1 MRKKQY
7 NKNVRSPHRE
17 YTMAEQTKIAR
28 RSFFAGLGLVAAAGV
43 AAKLAPSTA
52 VEALADQPTEPDGK
66 SYRLSEHVK
75 KYYRTTTI

>member
-1 MRKKQY
+1 VAPHKKSKATY
-7 NKNVRSPHRE
+7 NYQEDNMP
-17 YTMAEQTKIAR
+17 EQKKIAR

-43 AAKLAPSTA
+43 AAKLAPANVAEA
-52 VEALADQPTEPDGK
+52 VAQQPAEPEGK

>member
-1 MRKKQY
+1 M
-7 NKNVRSPHRE
+7 SE
-17 YTMAEQTKIAR
+17 TTKVAR

-43 AAKLAPSTA
+43 AAKLAPSASVAALDQTA
-52 VEALADQPTEPDGK
+52 GEPEGK

>member
-1 MRKKQY
+1 M
-7 NKNVRSPHRE
+7 SDE
-17 YTMAEQTKIAR
+17 TKIAR

-43 AAKLAPSTA
+43 AVKLAPSA
-52 VEALADQPTEPDGK
+52 GVAAPSEAADEPEGK